1 MDDTFSGTGILNC
14 RVFQGS
20 ILELLLFFIYINNFP
35 RSLSESNSCFYTDDM
50 YIFNHGRDINKIK
63 DVLTKNSQQS
73 ANRTQD

>member
-35 RSLSESNSCFYTDDM
+35 RSLSESDSWFYTDDM
-50 YIFNHGRDINKIK
+50 YIFIHGRDINKIK